1 VTSNHTRQESSA
13 PRAEPRCSRRG
24 GPYSPPSFCF
34 ECGKPFLWTTEK
46 ISAAKEL
53 ADELED
59 VSPDDR
65 ANLKTAIDDVAGGG
79 PRAEVG
85 AARIK
90 RMVGKAGTAVGQAL
104 WKISVEVASEAA
116 RKILIDN

>member
-1 VTSNHTRQESSA
+1 MANKRARTAVETWEAFRSPRSASTDTSQ
-13 PRAEPRCSRRG
+13 RADDLDDITPE
-24 GPYSPPSFCF
+24 
-34 ECGKPFLWTTEK
+34 
-46 ISAAKEL
+46 
-53 ADELED
+53 
-59 VSPDDR
+59 DR
-65 ANLKTAIDDVAGGG
+65 AQLKTAIDDVAGGG

-116 RKILIDN
+116 KKILLGN